1 MQIKYSNGNFEYILS
16 IPNVKMKNQF
26 SFLNQPHISALE
38 HAIHLLPGLNRVD
51 LIWLDSQ
58 SNDLIINSISG
69 LDEHLQI
76 IDIASK
82 DQKNKIN
89 GFRKTM
95 KSMAWL
101 EASELPFY
109 SDNKAPGD
117 SIFDEALKSILCLGF
132 PSEVDSLSNV
142 FVFYFRK
149 DTSEFGPVLKD
160 SILDTSQKK
169 VIGRLIYNSLKTI
182 LNHHSE
188 NRNTMMEYNR
198 NIALMLQS
206 QQQKLNEIE
215 RNNTLLEAYL
225 DAVLYELLAS
235 VKLPADRIVLSQ
247 EVKEILRPQVDN
259 RDFVKEVLEEAI
271 TFIKTL
277 NFGIPLA
284 EFKITKDHL
293 RQFEKQWSP
302 QNSALPNPND
312 SYVSHTKT
320 YRFLDALENAALK
333 VSQQGGKLTST
344 RVGGLLQQPVTAA
357 AISDKLK
364 NHSRKILLLL
374 KQYPDN
380 WSIIR
385 NRFRPIINIQE
396 KANESKV
403 A

>member
-1 MQIKYSNGNFEYILS
+1 
-16 IPNVKMKNQF
+16 MKNQF

-51 LIWLDSQ
+51 LYWLNPQ
-58 SNDLIINSISG
+58 KNELIINSISG
-69 LDEHLQI
+69 DDDSPQ
-76 IDIASK
+76 DIEITSVN
-82 DQKNKIN
+82 QKNKVIA
-89 GFRKTM
+89 FRKAM
-95 KSMAWL
+95 KSLAWL
-101 EASELPFY
+101 DSTELPIY
-109 SDNKAPGD
+109 SKQNNRSID
-117 SIFDEALKSILCLGF
+117 IFDEALKSILCIGF
-132 PSEVDSLSNV
+132 ESEIDLSSNV

-149 DTSEFGPVLKD
+149 DSSEFGPVSKK

-182 LNHHSE
+182 LSHHSE

-206 QQQKLNEIE
+206 QQQKLNEAE
-215 RNNTLLEAYL
+215 RKNALLKNHL
-225 DAVLYELLAS
+225 DAVLEEIINEIKMPEDQVALSEEL
-235 VKLPADRIVLSQ
+235 KD
-247 EVKEILRPQVDN
+247 ILRPRAHQ
-259 RDFVKEVLEEAI
+259 RDVVKAALEEALV
-271 TFIKTL
+271 FIKTL

-284 EFKITKDHL
+284 QFVITKDHL
-293 RQFEKQWSP
+293 RNFEPTIVQT
-302 QNSALPNPND
+302 QEINSSSTD
-312 SYVSHTKT
+312 SYDSHTKT

-333 VSQQGGKLTST
+333 VTQQGGKLTSS

-380 WSIIR
+380 WSMIR
-385 NRFRPIINIQE
+385 NKFRPIINIQE
-396 KANESKV
+396 KAHEAKV